1 MSFSV
6 RFRPAAAAKEEK
18 KNRAKRGQ
26 RKDWESMLRIA
37 EVKQKM
43 NTKTTLRIQRI
54 NRLWKLAD
62 IANFQ

>member
-1 MSFSV
+1 M
-6 RFRPAAAAKEEK
+6 RFRPAAAKEQK
-18 KNRAKRGQ
+18 KKKAERWQ